1 MFFYPGRKSMT
12 NDFQIK
18 IISDSLISIDVQ
30 KNIDELDRL
39 AFAEDRDH
47 DDPEFDS
54 IDWSSHIEWMVLGRM
69 DDKLV
74 TLLGLLR
81 REILVG
87 VAPVWVVGV
96 GGVATHPNWQKRGLS
111 SALFQAAE
119 KFMREKMNASF
130 GLLVCAEECR
140 SFYGRVGWKHVADEL
155 FFTQNGQRRS
165 MKASVMILPLTGQ
178 AWLPGEIDLCG
189 LPW

>member
-1 MFFYPGRKSMT
+1 MDTLSTEVIFT
-12 NDFQIK
+12 DQI
-18 IISDSLISIDVQ
+18 SA
-30 KNIDELDRL
+30 ELDKQIDQLDHL
-39 AFAEDRDH
+39 AFVDDHEH

-54 IDWSSHIEWMVLGRM
+54 IDWSSRIEWMALGRV
-69 DDKLV
+69 DGELA

-87 VAPVWVVGV
+87 GKPVWVIGV

-111 SALFQAAE
+111 STLLQAAE
-119 KFMREKMNASF
+119 KFMREKMNATF
-130 GLLVCAEECR
+130 GLLVCADERR
-140 SFYGRVGWKHVADEL
+140 SFYGRVGWKHVAGEL
-155 FFTQNGQRRS
+155 FFTQEGQRRS
-165 MKASVMILPLTGQ
+165 MKTSVMILQLAEQ